1 MGEFGRIMHIII
13 VLGVLAIAGI
23 SLGLIYSSI
32 ENQQE
37 LSEINYKVTQTQMQ
51 EMYESASVTGV
62 IDSDYMTIKNSMNED
77 TNLIQIRVYDD
88 DGNFVKSFSVNN
100 TISSNSVLKLDD
112 LSTEL
117 QNMILE

>member
-1 MGEFGRIMHIII
+1 MHIII

-77 TNLIQIRVYDD
+77 INLIQIRVYDD

-100 TISSNSVLKLDD
+100 TISSNSVLKLDN
-112 LSTEL
+112 LPSEL